1 MPHRAGSRY
10 SPAMARDTAS
20 FAPAVSI
27 VTGGGSGIGRA
38 LATELVC
45 RGSHVVVADI
55 DGARAEQTAAELNAR
70 GPGSASAAQVD
81 VTDAK
86 ALRELVENT
95 AAERGSLDLM
105 CNNAG
110 ILFAGPFAE
119 TDARHWDAAIAVN
132 LRAVVDGTHA
142 AYAVMAKQGHGHIL
156 NTGSLAGL
164 MPAPVMTPYT
174 TTKWAV
180 VGFSQALRAEATRAG
195 VNVSVLCPAYVE
207 TPLIDEVYEPTES
220 YRTGSFRKN
229 IKLLQPRMLKPET
242 VAQKALAGL
251 AAKRAVI
258 PVGGLAQFLWRAQ
271 RFNPKGVELG
281 NRVQARR

>member
-1 MPHRAGSRY
+1 
-10 SPAMARDTAS
+10 MARDTAS

-45 RGSHVVVADI
+45 RGGHVVVADI
-55 DGARAEQTAAELNAR
+55 DAARAEQVADELNAR
-70 GPGSASAAQVD
+70 GPGTAAAAQVD
-81 VTDAK
+81 VTDSA
-86 ALRELVENT
+86 ALRALVHDT
-95 AAERGSLDLM
+95 AAERGRLDLM

-119 TDARHWDAAIAVN
+119 TDHRHWDAAIAVN
-132 LRAVVDGTHA
+132 LRAVIEGTHA
-142 AYAVMAKQGHGHIL
+142 AYEVMAKQGNGNIL

-180 VGFSQALRAEATRAG
+180 VGFSQALRAEASRAG

-207 TPLIDEVYEPTES
+207 TPLIDEVYEPTDS
-220 YRTGSFRKN
+220 YQTGSFRKN
-229 IKLLQPRMLKPET
+229 IKMLQPKMLQPGT
-242 VAQKALAGL
+242 VAEKALAGL
-251 AAKRAVI
+251 ARKKAVI
-258 PVGGLAQFLWRAQ
+258 PVGALAQFLWRAQ